1 LSNEAKDDILNRHDE
16 LIAETPGATRLKA
29 SVLLLIATLGWG
41 ISFPLLKASALLQQ
55 ELVPDAS
62 SGSSP
67 R

>member
-1 LSNEAKDDILNRHDE
+1 
-16 LIAETPGATRLKA
+16 LKA

-41 ISFPLLKASALLQQ
+41 ISFHFKASALLQQ